1 MSVRFQMPEVLV
13 VCGTLL
19 ALSGLFTVGVVLCG
33 LGVVGSIMRASLSY
47 SESTKKQSLN
57 D

>member
-1 MSVRFQMPEVLV
+1 MSIKFQMPEVLV

-19 ALSGLFTVGVVLCG
+19 TLGSLIVAGTTLCS
-33 LGVVGSIMRASLSY
+33 LGVVGAIMRASLSY
-47 SESTKKQSLN
+47 SENTKKQSLN